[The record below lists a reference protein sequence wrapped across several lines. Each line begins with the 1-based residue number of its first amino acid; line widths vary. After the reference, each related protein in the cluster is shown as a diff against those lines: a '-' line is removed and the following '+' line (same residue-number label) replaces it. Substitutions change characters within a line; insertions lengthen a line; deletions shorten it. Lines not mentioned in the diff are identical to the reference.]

1 MRSKGCWDTRDAEQ
15 WELAVNAEG
24 GAARDAGIRRDNGSL
39 PMMWREEQQ
48 GMEELELVWRWR
60 REVSEFLSS
69 LQS

>member
-24 GAARDAGIRRDNGSL
+24 GSARDAGIRRDNGSL

-48 GMEELELVWRWR
+48 GMEELELV
-60 REVSEFLSS
+60 
-69 LQS
+69 